1 MGCEHGRTMNTNTTE
16 FCLSTEE
23 RVLRWLLEVARRA
36 DARARLGA
44 HDSLRS
50 DRLTWL
56 RAEREFFEMGERA
69 RVTEW

>member
-1 MGCEHGRTMNTNTTE
+1 MNTNTTD
-16 FCLSTEE
+16 LSLSAEE
-23 RVLRWLLEVARRA
+23 RVLRWLLEIARRA
-36 DARARLGA
+36 DATPGWRAD
-44 HDSLRS
+44 DSPRS